1 MKINFHP
8 HWVGFFPAFFGITF
22 LALLGGCVPSREAMA
37 YKELPLHN
45 RVQSSAYGALA
56 IVEAISYEKTIG
68 ELIAIDA
75 ERVYI
80 LQGNAALAVAGQPR
94 TLKRIKRSEIAQM
107 DLIFARNP
115 DGIQA
120 IATLS
125 YITLPSHLLYAFL
138 TVPFNLLWIKSTTAY
153 DRGAFRLKNI
163 SAEEAKKFARFPQ
176 GLPAGMAFEELKK
189 AL

>member
-1 MKINFHP
+1 MGTNLKSFRFRLSCVF
-8 HWVGFFPAFFGITF
+8 VGFGII
-22 LALLGGCVPSREAMA
+22 ALVGSCIPSREVMG

-45 RVQSSAYGALA
+45 QVQTSSRGAMV
-56 IVEAISYEKTIG
+56 IVEGFSYEKTIG

-80 LQGNAALAVAGQPR
+80 LQGNSASGIPDKPR

-115 DGIQA
+115 EGVQGMS
-120 IATLS
+120 TLA

-138 TVPFNLLWIKSTTAY
+138 TVPFNILWVKSTVRF
-153 DRGAFRLKNI
+153 DRGAFRLNDI
-163 SAEEAKKFARFPQ
+163 TAEEAKKFARFPQ
-176 GLPAGMAFEELKK
+176 GLPAGTTFEELKNTI
-189 AL
+189 

>member
-1 MKINFHP
+1 MSTKLHSFR
-8 HWVGFFPAFFGITF
+8 VGFCRAFVGLGVF
-22 LALLGGCVPSREAMA
+22 ALVGGCIPSREIMG

-45 RVQSSAYGALA
+45 QVQSSSHGAMA
-56 IVEAISYEKTIG
+56 IVEGFSYEKTIG

-80 LQGNAALAVAGQPR
+80 LQGNSASWKAGQPR

-115 DGIQA
+115 DGVQA
-120 IATLS
+120 MGTLA

-138 TVPFNLLWIKSTTAY
+138 TVPFNIVWMKATAAY
-153 DRGAFRLKNI
+153 DRGAFRLNDI
-163 SAEEAKKFARFPQ
+163 ATDDAKKFARFPQ
-176 GLPAGMAFEELKK
+176 GLPTGITFEELKK
-189 AL
+189 IL